1 MKKELLFA
9 KLRKQTTAT
18 YDMPNMAINAIQYED
33 TYKKFVEMS
42 IAAGCRIQPITPKD
56 NLCEVVKNY
65 IQKQRSLQVIFRL
78 LLQLSRKIQI

>member
-33 TYKKFVEMS
+33 TYK
-42 IAAGCRIQPITPKD
+42 
-56 NLCEVVKNY
+56 
-65 IQKQRSLQVIFRL
+65 SLLR
-78 LLQLSRKIQI
+78 